1 MSPGKPA
8 SEHIIPV
15 QCAVFGWKYVESGSM
30 TREDSMTHN
39 RREWGELH
47 RGGGI
52 WVFKNKLEFQD
63 RGDIAGCTMQGEC
76 HFFRQKVQEVLSGM
90 RCSNVVGGMVW
101 SEVAKDVFKQKS

>member
-1 MSPGKPA
+1 MQPCTRFRDKDKVLTLKDLTAMSPGKPA

-52 WVFKNKLEFQD
+52 WVFKNKLGFQD
-63 RGDIAGCTMQGEC
+63 RGDIVGCTMQGEC
-76 HFFRQKVQEVLSGM
+76 HFFRQKV
-90 RCSNVVGGMVW
+90 
-101 SEVAKDVFKQKS
+101 

>member
-1 MSPGKPA
+1 MQPCTRFRDKDKVLTLKDLTAMSLGKPA

-30 TREDSMTHN
+30 TGEDSMTHN

-52 WVFKNKLEFQD
+52 WVFKNKLGFQD

-76 HFFRQKVQEVLSGM
+76 HFFRQKV
-90 RCSNVVGGMVW
+90 
-101 SEVAKDVFKQKS
+101 